1 MNPRVPQFAIWLS
14 CLTLPLLA
22 VPSQAKS
29 AGALVAEEVHA
40 GKALSLIALPPLGVL
55 IWSLRTPSLSVAR
68 IPLGLVSL
76 LALTVW
82 VMAWSG
88 FRYRFTRSGVEVRT
102 LGFRLR
108 SIPVDQIKDYAADG
122 WSLAR
127 GYGIRGLGNRR
138 AYVWGNQGVR
148 IKTTEG
154 EVFLGHNDPARIIR
168 DLDAIKRMPLE
179 KEF

>member
-14 CLTLPLLA
+14 WLTLPLLA
-22 VPSQAKS
+22 VHSQAKP

-55 IWSLRTPSLSVAR
+55 IWSLSTPALSVAR

-76 LALTVW
+76 VALTVW

-88 FRYRFTRSGVEVRT
+88 FRYRFTSSGVEIRT

-108 SIPVDQIKDYAADG
+108 TIPADQIKDYAADR
-122 WSLAR
+122 WSLAG

-168 DLDAIKRMPLE
+168 DLDAIKRMPHQ